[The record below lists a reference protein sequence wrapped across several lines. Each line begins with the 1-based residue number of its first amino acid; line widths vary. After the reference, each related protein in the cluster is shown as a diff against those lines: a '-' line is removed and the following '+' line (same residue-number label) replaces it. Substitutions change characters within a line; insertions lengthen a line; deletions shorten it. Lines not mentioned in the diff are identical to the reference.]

1 MTTPVMGR
9 GVVSLDGEPA
19 GTERQFVYG
28 FKSAAARPGPRRH
41 AQRDATRASRRGPGR
56 ALVMHGRYAR
66 RTFLIV
72 VLSAALSARA
82 EAQGIIAPGAGPINR
97 AMAGAS
103 TAAPVDF
110 GSSYWN
116 PANLS
121 FLERQEFLLGSELII
136 PSTHLTTN
144 LPAGAI
150 NGVLPV
156 QGRYGVARSDSGVI
170 PNLAAGLSFRLSPDS
185 RTTFGLGVF
194 GFVGGNVN
202 YQGNPSIPI
211 LSGFQPPRNFGFGP
225 VFANASFLSI
235 TPMASYRVSER
246 LSIGGGPV
254 ITSGTMSLSPAFFAA
269 GPKQPGGI
277 LPTFPAAT
285 NGRQF
290 WGGGFQLGLL
300 YQAGDDWNFGF
311 SYKSPVWQE
320 RWGFNAANPDLT
332 NRRIGVQAQLPA
344 IYSWGVA
351 YKGFDRSLIDVDL
364 RYLDYA
370 NAGLFGQSVRD
381 GGLGWNSV
389 FALAIGGQYELTD
402 RVTLRGGYLFN
413 TNPIPAP
420 ATLFN
425 VQLPGIIQHTLSF
438 GASLK
443 LTEDVTLSAAW
454 VHGFR
459 NSVQG
464 DVVEETGA
472 FTKFDTQIDSIVM
485 GLNVQF
491 GAKRRQTTTGA
502 EPSGEVA
509 VVEAAVPHAAAPD
522 VVK

>member
-1 MTTPVMGR
+1 M
-9 GVVSLDGEPA
+9 D
-19 GTERQFVYG
+19 Q
-28 FKSAAARPGPRRH
+28 
-41 AQRDATRASRRGPGR
+41 
-56 ALVMHGRYAR
+56 RYAR
-66 RTFLIV
+66 RTLLV
-72 VLSAALSARA
+72 VALSAVLSAQAG
-82 EAQGIIAPGAGPINR
+82 AQGIISPGAGPINR
-97 AMAGAS
+97 SMAGAS

-121 FLERQEFLLGSELII
+121 FLDRQEFLLGSELII
-136 PSTHLTTN
+136 PSTHLTTS

-150 NGVLPV
+150 NGILPV

-170 PNLAAGLSFRLSPDS
+170 PNLATGLSFRLSPDS

-202 YQGNPSIPI
+202 YRGNPSIPI
-211 LSGFQPPRNFGFGP
+211 LSGYNPPRSFGFGP
-225 VFANASFLSI
+225 IFANASFLSI
-235 TPMASYRVSER
+235 TPMVSYRVSER
-246 LSIGGGPV
+246 LSVGGGPV

-277 LPTFPAAT
+277 LPTFPSAT

-300 YQAGDDWNFGF
+300 YQAGDNWNVGF

-320 RWGFNAANPDLT
+320 KWGFNAANPDLT

-351 YKGFDRSLIDVDL
+351 YKGFARSLIDVDL
-364 RYLDYA
+364 RYLDYG
-370 NAGLFGQSVRD
+370 NAALFGQSVRD

-389 FALAIGGQYELTD
+389 FALALGGQYALTD
-402 RVTLRGGYLFN
+402 RVTLRAGYLFN

-443 LTEDVTLSAAW
+443 LTEDITLTSAW

-459 NSVQG
+459 NSIQG
-464 DVVEETGA
+464 DVLEESGA
-472 FTKFDTQIDSIVM
+472 STKFDSQTDSIVV

-491 GAKRRQTTTGA
+491 GPKRRKATSGPEPRGEIVAA
-502 EPSGEVA
+502 E
-509 VVEAAVPHAAAPD
+509 EAAIPPAPTTD
-522 VVK
+522 DLN